1 MQVINEE
8 AMKRAELITNLLCY
22 ENRANLMF
30 ATGQTRNKIDEI
42 YDDDDLSE
50 EFKNILT
57 MYFCDDTKE
66 ELLLRMHDSRVV
78 FVLLGVLYEKDILLD
93 KELFNSKLYD
103 VVKTCIKLSLVGALK
118 QTFKLY
124 DELFVYDDDEDDES
138 ARLITTKPTKQVVSI
153 LKNKTH

>member
-1 MQVINEE
+1 MQENALIINEG
-8 AMKRAELITNLLCY
+8 AMKQAELVTDLLCY

-50 EFKNILT
+50 EFKSILT
-57 MYFCDDTKE
+57 MYFGDDTKE

-78 FVLLGVLYEKDILLD
+78 FVILGVLYEEDILLD

-103 VVKTCIKLSLVGALK
+103 VVKTCIKLSHMGALK

-124 DELFVYDDDEDDES
+124 DELFVYDDDEDDED
-138 ARLITTKPTKQVVSI
+138 ARQD
-153 LKNKTH
+153 NNG

>member
-8 AMKRAELITNLLCY
+8 AMKQAELITNLLCY

-57 MYFCDDTKE
+57 MSFGDDTK
-66 ELLLRMHDSRVV
+66 DGI
-78 FVLLGVLYEKDILLD
+78 F
-93 KELFNSKLYD
+93 
-103 VVKTCIKLSLVGALK
+103 
-118 QTFKLY
+118 
-124 DELFVYDDDEDDES
+124 
-138 ARLITTKPTKQVVSI
+138 
-153 LKNKTH
+153 